1 MAILGLRVRWYS
13 NETRYGELDV
23 DPPAVEDL
31 GLRAIS
37 RICETF
43 RQRIKY
49 LFV

>member
-1 MAILGLRVRWYS
+1 MAILGLPVRWYS
-13 NETRYGELDV
+13 NETRYGELDL
-23 DPPAVEDL
+23 DPPEVEDL

-37 RICETF
+37 RIFETF